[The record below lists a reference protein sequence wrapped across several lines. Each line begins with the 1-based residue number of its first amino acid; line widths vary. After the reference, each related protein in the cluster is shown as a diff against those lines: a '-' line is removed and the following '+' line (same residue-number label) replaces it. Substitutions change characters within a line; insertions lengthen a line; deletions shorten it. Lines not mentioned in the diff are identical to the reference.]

1 MSLETGGHSRYWPL
15 AFDLQNGLHR
25 VNANGATQRSAA
37 HRDGCRSTDC
47 EDSGMSVVRLL
58 GFATLDCG
66 CVVGRYQ
73 DVHANREVAYVEEKG
88 PVCAAHLHRRNHT
101 IAVAPAPRRFPSA
114 LEARAS

>member
-1 MSLETGGHSRYWPL
+1 
-15 AFDLQNGLHR
+15 
-25 VNANGATQRSAA
+25 
-37 HRDGCRSTDC
+37 
-47 EDSGMSVVRLL
+47 MSVVRLL

-101 IAVAPAPRRFPSA
+101 IPLAQSPRPFPVAAHA
-114 LEARAS
+114 EARAS

>member
-1 MSLETGGHSRYWPL
+1 
-15 AFDLQNGLHR
+15 
-25 VNANGATQRSAA
+25 
-37 HRDGCRSTDC
+37 
-47 EDSGMSVVRLL
+47 MSVVRLL

-73 DVHANREVAYVEEKG
+73 DVNANREVAYVEEKG

-101 IAVAPAPRRFPSA
+101 IAITPAPRRFPAS